1 MGQMG
6 CQLMLPSQ
14 WQLHSATGN
23 QKHYKLVLI
32 SSENCYGSEHPE
44 GADLMSKCRLLLH
57 NIFLDQNPDL
67 TANQWGTSQ

>member
-23 QKHYKLVLI
+23 QKHYTLVLI
-32 SSENCYGSEHPE
+32 SSKNCYDSEYPE

-57 NIFLDQNPDL
+57 NLFLDQNPDL
-67 TANQWGTSQ
+67 PWSQRGTS

>member
-23 QKHYKLVLI
+23 QKHYTLVLI
-32 SSENCYGSEHPE
+32 SSKNCYDSEHPE
-44 GADLMSKCRLLLH
+44 GVDLMSERRLLLH
-57 NIFLDQNPDL
+57 NPILDQNPNL
-67 TANQWGTSQ
+67 ETQSQRGTR